1 MLALAGCGG
10 SKSAYKDN
18 VSMEEL
24 AAVLDEATGDADL
37 IAMQESYLKNAMQ
50 LAPEQ
55 FADYVVKIN
64 AKGVNIDEYGVFKAA
79 AEKDVEAVKA
89 AAEGYL
95 QFRLDTWM
103 REYMPEELPKLENA
117 QVKVCGSY
125 VLYAILSEDA
135 AQAAFDAFEA
145 ALKA

>member
-1 MLALAGCGG
+1 
-10 SKSAYKDN
+10 
-18 VSMEEL
+18 
-24 AAVLDEATGDADL
+24 
-37 IAMQESYLKNAMQ
+37 
-50 LAPEQ
+50 
-55 FADYVVKIN
+55 VKIN

-79 AEKDVEAVKA
+79 DEKEAASVKA

-95 QFRLDTWM
+95 RFRLDTWM

-125 VLYAILSEDA
+125 VLYAILDEDA
-135 AQAAFDAFEA
+135 AQAVFDAFEA